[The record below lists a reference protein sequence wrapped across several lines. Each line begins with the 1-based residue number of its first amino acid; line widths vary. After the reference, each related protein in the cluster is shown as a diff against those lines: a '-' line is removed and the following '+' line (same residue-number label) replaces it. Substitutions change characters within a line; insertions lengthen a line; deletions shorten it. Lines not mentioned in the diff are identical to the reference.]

1 MAPARQSTFRRSG
14 PRGSAKENRSRRSLS
29 TRMISG
35 VGGENGALSR
45 LLALRK
51 KLRSTKEKT
60 MAKKGIL
67 ERLKEGP
74 VLGDGGYLL
83 ELEKRGW
90 VRPGPFTPEVAIV
103 YPQAL
108 RELHIEF
115 REAGAEVL
123 QALTFYA
130 SRDKLATVGLEDRVE
145 DINRSAVRIA
155 KEVAGDHCLVAGNIS
170 LTWMYEPNSSS
181 AADRV
186 RETFDE
192 QLRVQ
197 VEEGVDFIIGETFSW
212 LGEALLAVECAKK
225 TGLPVMVTICFE
237 NKDETAEGKTAAD
250 AAKALFDAGA
260 DIVGMNC
267 LRPPQHIL
275 GPMEQMRK
283 AVSGYLACQPVGYR
297 TPKDRPDFTSLP
309 EFPYELDPL
318 QLSRREMGR
327 FATDAKAVGIN
338 YIGSCCGSVANHVR
352 EMAKALGKLAPDTRI
367 WKKGGEKAM
376 SAYEYYDHDTM
387 EARK

>member
-1 MAPARQSTFRRSG
+1 
-14 PRGSAKENRSRRSLS
+14 
-29 TRMISG
+29 
-35 VGGENGALSR
+35 
-45 LLALRK
+45 
-51 KLRSTKEKT
+51 

-103 YPQAL
+103 YPNAL

-145 DINRSAVRIA
+145 DINRSAVRVA
-155 KEVAGDHCLVAGNIS
+155 KEVAGDQCLVAGNLS
-170 LTWMYEPNSSS
+170 LTWMYEHGSASS
-181 AADRV
+181 ADRV

-197 VEEGVDFIIGETFSW
+197 CDEGVDFIIGETFSW
-212 LGEALLAVECAKK
+212 LGEALLAVERAKK

-237 NKDETAEGKTAAD
+237 NKDETAEGKSAEE
-250 AAKALFDAGA
+250 AAKTLLDAGA

-267 LRPPQHIL
+267 LRSPEHTLPS
-275 GPMEQMRK
+275 MERMRK
-283 AVSGYLACQPVGYR
+283 AVDGYLASQPVGYR
-297 TPKDRPDFTSLP
+297 TPKNKPDFTSLA
-309 EFPYELDPL
+309 EFPYGLDPL
-318 QLSRREMGR
+318 QLTRKEMGEYALR
-327 FATDAKAVGIN
+327 AKEIGIN
-338 YIGSCCGSVANHVR
+338 YIGSCCGSVSEHVR
-352 EMAKALGKLAPDTRI
+352 EMARVLGKLPAESRI
-367 WKKGGEKAM
+367 WKKGGAKPM
-376 SAYEYYDHDTM
+376 SAYEYYDHDQMT
-387 EARK
+387 AK

>member
-1 MAPARQSTFRRSG
+1 M
-14 PRGSAKENRSRRSLS
+14 K
-29 TRMISG
+29 
-35 VGGENGALSR
+35 
-45 LLALRK
+45 
-51 KLRSTKEKT
+51 
-60 MAKKGIL
+60 KKGIL
-67 ERLKEGP
+67 ERLQEGP

-103 YPQAL
+103 YPDAL
-108 RELHIEF
+108 RELHVEF

-145 DINRSAVRIA
+145 DINRAAVRIA

-170 LTWMYEPNSSS
+170 LTWMYEPNSPSS
-181 AADRV
+181 ADQV
-186 RETFDE
+186 RKTFDE

-197 VEEGVDFIIGETFSW
+197 VDEGVDFIIGETFSW
-212 LGEALLAVECAKK
+212 LGEALLAVESAKK

-237 NKDETAEGKTAAD
+237 NKDETAEGKNAAD

-283 AVSGYLACQPVGYR
+283 AVSGFLACQPVGYR
-297 TPKDRPDFTSLP
+297 TPKDKPDFTSLP

-352 EMAKALGKLAPDTRI
+352 EMAKALGKLPPDTRI
-367 WKKGGEKAM
+367 WKKGGEKPM
-376 SAYEYYDHDTM
+376 SAYEYYDHDTI

>member
-1 MAPARQSTFRRSG
+1 M
-14 PRGSAKENRSRRSLS
+14 K
-29 TRMISG
+29 
-35 VGGENGALSR
+35 
-45 LLALRK
+45 
-51 KLRSTKEKT
+51 
-60 MAKKGIL
+60 KKGIL

-103 YPQAL
+103 YPEAL
-108 RELHIEF
+108 RELHVEF

-155 KEVAGDHCLVAGNIS
+155 KEVAGDDCLVAGNLS
-170 LTWMYEPNSSS
+170 LTWMYEANSPA

-186 RETFDE
+186 RATFDE

-197 VEEGVDFIIGETFSW
+197 VEEGVDFIVGETFSW
-212 LGEALLAVECAKK
+212 LGEALLAVERAKK

-237 NKDETAEGKTAAD
+237 NKDETMEGTSAAD
-250 AAKALFDAGA
+250 AARTLLDAGA

-267 LRPPQHIL
+267 LRPPEHML
-275 GPMEQMRK
+275 GPMEEMRK
-283 AVSGYLACQPVGYR
+283 AVSGFLACPPVGFR
-297 TPKDRPDFTSLP
+297 TSKEKPDFTSVP
-309 EFPYELDPL
+309 EFPYALDPL
-318 QLSRREMGR
+318 QLTRKEMGDYALR
-327 FATDAKAVGIN
+327 AREIGIN
-338 YIGSCCGSVANHVR
+338 YIGSCCGSVASHVR
-352 EMAKALGKLAPDTRI
+352 EMAKALGKLGPDNRI
-367 WKKGGEKAM
+367 WKKGGAKPM
-376 SAYEYYDHDTM
+376 SAFEYYDHDKQ
-387 EARK
+387 EVQK

>member
-1 MAPARQSTFRRSG
+1 
-14 PRGSAKENRSRRSLS
+14 
-29 TRMISG
+29 
-35 VGGENGALSR
+35 
-45 LLALRK
+45 
-51 KLRSTKEKT
+51 

-103 YPQAL
+103 YPNAL

-145 DINRSAVRIA
+145 DINRSAVRVA
-155 KEVAGDHCLVAGNIS
+155 KEVAGDQCLVAGNLS
-170 LTWMYEPNSSS
+170 LTWMYEQGSAS

-186 RETFDE
+186 RQTFDE
-192 QLRVQ
+192 QLRIQ
-197 VEEGVDFIIGETFSW
+197 CDEGVDFIIGETFSW
-212 LGEALLAVECAKK
+212 LGEALLAVERAKK

-237 NKDETAEGKTAAD
+237 NKDQTAEGKNAVD
-250 AAKALFDAGA
+250 AAKALLDAGA

-267 LRPPQHIL
+267 LRPPEHTL
-275 GPMEQMRK
+275 PAMEQMRK
-283 AVSGYLACQPVGYR
+283 AVDGYLACQPVGYR
-297 TPKDRPDFTSLP
+297 TPKEKPDFTSLP
-309 EFPYELDPL
+309 EFPYALDPL
-318 QLSRREMGR
+318 QLTRKEMGDY
-327 FATDAKAVGIN
+327 ALKARDIGLN
-338 YIGSCCGSVANHVR
+338 YIGSCCGSVAEHVR
-352 EMAKALGKLAPDTRI
+352 EMARVLGKLPAESRI
-367 WKKGGEKAM
+367 WKKGGAKPM
-376 SAYEYYDHDTM
+376 SAYEYYDHDQMTT
-387 EARK
+387 K